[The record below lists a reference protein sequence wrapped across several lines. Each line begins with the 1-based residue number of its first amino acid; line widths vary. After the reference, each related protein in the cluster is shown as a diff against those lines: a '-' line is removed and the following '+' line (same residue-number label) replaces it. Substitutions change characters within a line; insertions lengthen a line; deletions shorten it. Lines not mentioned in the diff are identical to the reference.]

1 MTRPDDDIDREAA
14 AIRAR
19 AEAERAIERQTGRP
33 VRLDWVTDPE
43 APVNPQVQ
51 AADDALYRRAPSPP
65 ISVEAIAGGQA
76 LAIAIEAERE
86 TVALI
91 ARLKSR
97 RAR

>member
-1 MTRPDDDIDREAA
+1 MSRPDDDIDREAA

-33 VRLDWVTDPE
+33 VRLDWAADPE
-43 APVNPQVQ
+43 APVSPQAQ

-65 ISVEAIAGGQA
+65 ISAEAIAGGQA
-76 LAIAIEAERE
+76 LTIATEAKRE

-97 RAR
+97 RAQ